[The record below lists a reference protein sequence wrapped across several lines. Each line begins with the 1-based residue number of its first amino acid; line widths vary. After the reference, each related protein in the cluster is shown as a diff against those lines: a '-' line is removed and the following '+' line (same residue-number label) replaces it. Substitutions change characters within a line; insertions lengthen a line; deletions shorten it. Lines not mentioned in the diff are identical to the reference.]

1 MSHKKSRQ
9 SGSVLVVAIFVIVV
23 MGFLASSLTR
33 VNWSNSDNQT
43 REHLGTQAWLL
54 AHSAN
59 EWALT
64 QLYPIPLPSVSNAV
78 SAACSG
84 LNVPS
89 AVSDDGMATICKVNS
104 IACTLEGEL
113 DNVKFYKL
121 KAITK
126 CGSGKLQV
134 QRSQEVWV
142 KE

>member
-9 SGSVLVVAIFVIVV
+9 SGSVLVVVIFVIVV

-64 QLYPIPLPSVSNAV
+64 QLYPIPEIATSSAFQAMCTTTVSGSSPSLSVDMP
-78 SAACSG
+78 CSSPK
-84 LNVPS
+84 LTCN
-89 AVSDDGMATICKVNS
+89 N
-104 IACTLEGEL
+104 EGEL
-113 DNVKFYKL
+113 DGQVFYRVEAT
-121 KAITK
+121 AI

>member
-1 MSHKKSRQ
+1 MFRRKTSQ
-9 SGSVLVVAIFVIVV
+9 SGSVLIVAIFVIVV

-64 QLYPIPLPSVSNAV
+64 QFYPIPLLTVSGAFNTMCVDTVNGSSPDLSTDMPCSNPSLTCENKGV
-78 SAACSG
+78 
-84 LNVPS
+84 L
-89 AVSDDGMATICKVNS
+89 DGQVFYRVEAT
-104 IACTLEGEL
+104 
-113 DNVKFYKL
+113 
-121 KAITK
+121 AI

-134 QRSQEVWV
+134 QRSQQVWV
-142 KE
+142 RE